1 MKRKILSF
9 CMLCLLASCGGSKQN
24 AQTEV
29 SEVRPK
35 VTVETAAIE
44 SVDQVNTFTGTIEA
58 QVANNIAPQSPM
70 RIGKIYVE
78 VGDHVR
84 KGQLLVSMDTTNLAQ
99 AEVQMLN
106 NRIEFERADEL
117 YKVGGTS
124 KSEWD
129 AKKLAYQVSKSNYD
143 NLKENTSLQSP
154 ISGVITARNYDNGD
168 MYSASNPILTVEQ
181 IRPVKLI
188 VNISEVLFTKVKK
201 GMEVEVTTDVYG
213 DRKFTGR
220 ISIVYP
226 TIDPATRTFPIEVR
240 IDNADESIR
249 PGMFA
254 RVVLR
259 HDTARRVV
267 ISDKAVL
274 KLTGAGDR
282 YVYII
287 DNGKARYSKVELG
300 RRMGDRYEVL
310 SGVEEGEK
318 VVVTGHTRLNNGIEV
333 EITDK

>member
-1 MKRKILSF
+1 MKIKILSF
-9 CMLCLLASCGGSKQN
+9 CMICLLASCGGSKDN
-24 AQTEV
+24 VDTEV
-29 SEVRPK
+29 LEVRPK
-35 VTVETAAIE
+35 VSVETATRQT
-44 SVDQVNTFTGTIEA
+44 VDQINTFTGTIQA
-58 QVANNIAPQSPM
+58 QVSNNIAPQNPM

-124 KSEWD
+124 KSDWD
-129 AKKLAYQVSKSNYD
+129 AKKLSYQVSKSNYD
-143 NLKENTSLQSP
+143 NLKENTTLASP
-154 ISGVITARNYDNGD
+154 INGIVTARNYDNGD
-168 MYSASNPILTVEQ
+168 MYSSSKPILTVEQ
-181 IRPVKLI
+181 IRPVKLL

-201 GMEVEVTTDVYG
+201 GMEVEITTDVYG

-220 ISIVYP
+220 INIIYP

-259 HDTARRVV
+259 HDTAERIV
-267 ISDKAVL
+267 IPDRAVQ
-274 KLTGAGDR
+274 KLTGAGDK
-282 YVYII
+282 YVYLIK
-287 DNGKARYSKVELG
+287 DGKAVFSKVELG
-300 RRMGDRYEVL
+300 RRMDDRYEVI
-310 SGVEEGEK
+310 SGVEEDDA
-318 VVVTGHTRLNNGIEV
+318 VVVTGQSRINNGTEV
-333 EITDK
+333 EVIK

>member
-1 MKRKILSF
+1 
-9 CMLCLLASCGGSKQN
+9 MLCLLASCGGSKQN